1 MVSQAVDG
9 RPDSV
14 RQTDAPLQRPDKRA
28 MIATF
33 RAAPV
38 PNPRPDPPADIP
50 ADEASLVAALR
61 RRDERAF
68 RALVSRYN
76 PALLRLAQVYCG
88 SRAVAEE
95 VVQETWLGVL
105 QGIERFEQRSS
116 FQTWLYRILV
126 NRARTHGV
134 REGRQVPFSA
144 LAGDAAE
151 PAVPGSRFRGADDPV
166 APGHWAVPPRA
177 WGGSPEAQLQ
187 TKETLGVITQ
197 AIAALPPAQ
206 RDVITLRDVEGLS
219 GAEVCNILGLS
230 DTNQRVLLH
239 RARSR
244 VRAALERYLEPE

>member
-1 MVSQAVDG
+1 
-9 RPDSV
+9 
-14 RQTDAPLQRPDKRA
+14 
-28 MIATF
+28 MIALRRTVPKK
-33 RAAPV
+33 RAAP
-38 PNPRPDPPADIP
+38 PAGLP
-50 ADEASLVAALR
+50 ADEASLVAAVR

-68 RALVSRYN
+68 LALVERYN

-105 QGIERFEQRSS
+105 QGIDRFEQRSS

-126 NRARTHGV
+126 NRAKTHGI
-134 REGRQVPFSA
+134 REGRQMPFSE
-144 LAGDAAE
+144 LEGDRAE
-151 PAVPGSRFRGADDPV
+151 PAVPATRFRGPEDPA

-187 TKETLGVITQ
+187 GKETLAVIMQ
-197 AIAALPPAQ
+197 AIATLPPAQ
-206 RDVITLRDVEGLS
+206 REVITLRDVQGLS
-219 GAEVCNILGLS
+219 GAEVCNILDLS

-244 VRAALERYLEPE
+244 VRAALEHYLEPE

>member
-1 MVSQAVDG
+1 
-9 RPDSV
+9 
-14 RQTDAPLQRPDKRA
+14 
-28 MIATF
+28 MIAV
-33 RAAPV
+33 AATV
-38 PNPRPDPPADIP
+38 PKKRTASPAGLP
-50 ADEASLVAALR
+50 ADEASLVAAVR

-68 RALVSRYN
+68 LALVKRYN

-105 QGIERFEQRSS
+105 QGIDRFEQRSS

-126 NRARTHGV
+126 NRAKTHGR

-144 LAGDAAE
+144 LEGDTAE
-151 PAVPGSRFRGADDPV
+151 PAVPAARFRGANDPV

-177 WGGSPEAQLQ
+177 WGASPDAQLQ
-187 TKETLGVITQ
+187 SKETLAVIMQ
-197 AIAALPPAQ
+197 AIAALPPVQ

-219 GAEVCNILGLS
+219 GAEVCNILDVS

-244 VRAALERYLEPE
+244 VRAALEHYLEPE

>member
-1 MVSQAVDG
+1 VAK
-9 RPDSV
+9 P
-14 RQTDAPLQRPDKRA
+14 RA
-28 MIATF
+28 ES
-33 RAAPV
+33 
-38 PNPRPDPPADIP
+38 PAGLP

-68 RALVSRYN
+68 LALVTRYN

-105 QGIERFEQRSS
+105 QGIDRFEQRSS
-116 FQTWLYRILV
+116 FRTWLYRILV
-126 NRARTHGV
+126 NRAKTHGV

-144 LAGDAAE
+144 PEGDAAE
-151 PAVPGSRFRGADDPV
+151 RAVPAERFRPATDPV

-177 WGGSPEAQLQ
+177 WGGSPAGQLE
-187 TKETLGVITQ
+187 TKETLAVIMK
-197 AIAALPPAQ
+197 AIAALPPGQ

-244 VRAALERYLEPE
+244 VRAALEHYLEPE